1 MKRQN
6 LPMLLVLV
14 LFVGPRCAHVP
25 RSGDRTV
32 ITGAAHAGRSEDIMR
47 GCEGE
52 LLAAESHALVGGSL
66 AVDHDGKSGVG
77 GGGGI
82 NIGRAEV
89 VAATIDGNDVT
100 GPGYMF
106 GSASGYLSYDAKLIG
121 VDLGASLMLAGGEVI
136 AAPIGT
142 LKFGRIDH
150 IWGELAIGPRDGY
163 LDGEMLGLH
172 LAGRSDD
179 FSLRLGFGGYA
190 RPLLLRD
197 KGLMFGIDDSSLWP
211 GVRFDFSVD
220 VNDCWA
226 ITGGFVGSETWSG
239 WLGVQRT
246 FGGGQR

>member
-14 LFVGPRCAHVP
+14 LFVGPRCAHIP

-32 ITGAAHAGRSEDIMR
+32 MTGAAHAGRSEDIAR

-52 LLAAESHALVGGSL
+52 LLSAESHDLVGGSL
-66 AVDHDGKSGVG
+66 TVDHDGKSGVG

-82 NIGRAEV
+82 NIGRGEV
-89 VAATIDGNDVT
+89 VAATIDGNNVT
-100 GPGYMF
+100 APPHMF
-106 GSASGYLSYDAKLIG
+106 GSASGFLSYDAKLVG
-121 VDLGASLMLAGGEVI
+121 FDLGASLMLAGGEVI
-136 AAPIGT
+136 AAPTGT
-142 LKFGRIDH
+142 LKFGAIDH
-150 IWGELAIGPRDGY
+150 VWGELAIGPHDGY
-163 LDGEMLGLH
+163 FDGEMVGLH

-179 FSLRLGFGGYA
+179 FSLRLGFGGYG

-197 KGLMFGIDDSSLWP
+197 KGLMFGIDDMSLWP
-211 GVRFDFSVD
+211 GVRFDFSVA

-226 ITGGFVGSETWSG
+226 IAGGFVGSETWSG

-246 FGGGQR
+246 FGEARR